1 MKKFIAIILTLV
13 IAAGSVMVS
22 FAADSTLDT
31 DTLLLGD
38 VDFDGRV
45 SILDA
50 TTIQTHIASLH
61 EMSELSMLAAD
72 TNGDGTVTILD
83 ATAIQLFLASL
94 PHSGNTG
101 NEIPLPTE
109 PPTEPP
115 TKPTEEITEPP
126 TETTPPTEP
135 PTEVETQT
143 YTYEYHLV
151 TEHEIDT
158 IEFEINFDSD
168 KYAVKKFKLNYSAL
182 PNISTKSI
190 KIDSNCFKLPTQYN
204 ADGFPNLTLSGTKL
218 LSIEFT
224 GPINLDTSNVPTM
237 TTVNIS
243 SEESRKTKEK
253 ISYKYIERFGDII
266 KEEYV
271 GTPFETTAPTFNNPN
286 VSQYSPDKMALEIFE
301 IVNKEREKAGVEPLE
316 FGYFYYDLAKVR
328 AEECT
333 KYFSHDRPDGR
344 KWSSVFDDFG
354 VNTKYRW
361 CGENLAANFTSAEAT
376 MVGFM
381 NSPGHRENILR
392 PEFEY
397 VAIAVCENPDY
408 PGYYYTA
415 QLFYSNPE
423 MFD

>member
-1 MKKFIAIILTLV
+1 MKKHLALFFALIVLISSFTCAFAGTTKYGDLNCDDQINIMDATAIQRHLAEIILLDEDTARFADVDGDGGIAI
-13 IAAGSVMVS
+13 M
-22 FAADSTLDT
+22 
-31 DTLLLGD
+31 
-38 VDFDGRV
+38 
-45 SILDA
+45 DA
-50 TTIQTHIASLH
+50 TTIQLYVAQIIDVFPA
-61 EMSELSMLAAD
+61 EQI
-72 TNGDGTVTILD
+72 NPTV
-83 ATAIQLFLASL
+83 
-94 PHSGNTG
+94 
-101 NEIPLPTE
+101 PTE
-109 PPTEPP
+109 DSTNS
-115 TKPTEEITEPP
+115 P
-126 TETTPPTEP
+126 TETPTVETTEP

-143 YTYEYHLV
+143 YTYEYYFV

-158 IEFEINFDSD
+158 IEFEISFDPDQYS
-168 KYAVKKFKLNYSAL
+168 VKKYKLNSNAL

-204 ADGFPNLTLSGTKL
+204 ADGFHDLALSGSML

-224 GPINLDTSNVPTM
+224 GPVNLDNSNVPTM

-243 SEESRKTKEK
+243 SEESRKTGEK
-253 ISYKYIERFGDII
+253 ISYKYIEKFGDII

-271 GTPFETTAPTFNNPN
+271 GTPFETNAPTFNNPN
-286 VSQYSPDKMALEIFE
+286 VSQYSPDEMALEIFE
-301 IVNKEREKAGVEPLE
+301 IVNQERAKAGVKPLE
-316 FGYFYYDLAKVR
+316 FGYFYYDCAKVR

-354 VNTKYRW
+354 VNTTHRW

-381 NSPGHRENILR
+381 NSQGHRENILR

-415 QLFYSNPE
+415 QLFYSNPDLFE
-423 MFD
+423 